1 MNLKSKNTNR
11 MLLKRMSLLL
21 ILVLFFT
28 APFAQGGGPGTTGLD
43 EEVDN
48 TGAVPID
55 GGLSL
60 VFAAGLG
67 YGAKKIRD
75 YNKKKREEEEL
86 DRVEL

>member
-1 MNLKSKNTNR
+1 MNLKSKKPNR
-11 MLLKRMSLLL
+11 ILLKRMSLLL

-28 APFAQGGGPGTTGLD
+28 APFAQGPDATGL
-43 EEVDN
+43 EGEVD

-60 VFAAGLG
+60 VLAAGLG

-75 YNKKKREEEEL
+75 YNKKRREEEEL
-86 DRVEL
+86 DRMDV

>member
-28 APFAQGGGPGTTGLD
+28 APFAQGPGTGGLD

-60 VFAAGLG
+60 VLAAGIG